1 MKVSRHEAKRGAL
14 RRRLE
19 ARHLIVLACFLATLS
34 AYVERVGFSIAYTAM
49 AKIDKVD
56 EAAKG
61 TVLSAF
67 YWGYGVSQV
76 NLAAFE
82 PSLFNQCDF
91 LSTGVCFPACRHVQL
106 AHLNMCVGPCMRVM
120 SIHMH
125 IKMCKHIC
133 RRRHCSVPLVQ
144 RTIHSACGTG
154 SWRLGCTALGRPPHA
169 HGFIRLVVDRLNA
182 DTRICS

>member
-1 MKVSRHEAKRGAL
+1 MKASRHEAKRGAF

-19 ARHLIVLACFLATLS
+19 ARHLVVLACFLATLS

-56 EAAKG
+56 EATKG

-82 PSLFNQCDF
+82 PSLFNQSQCM
-91 LSTGVCFPACRHVQL
+91 SANVCCAACHHVQL
-106 AHLNMCVGPCMRVM
+106 AFSCTSECAFRLCMLVV

-125 IKMCKHIC
+125 IKVYHYIC
-133 RRRHCSVPLVQ
+133 RC
-144 RTIHSACGTG
+144 
-154 SWRLGCTALGRPPHA
+154 
-169 HGFIRLVVDRLNA
+169 
-182 DTRICS
+182 

>member
-1 MKVSRHEAKRGAL
+1 MKDFLMKVSRHEAKRGAL

-106 AHLNMCVGPCMRVM
+106 AHRKMCVGP
-120 SIHMH
+120 
-125 IKMCKHIC
+125 
-133 RRRHCSVPLVQ
+133 
-144 RTIHSACGTG
+144 ACE
-154 SWRLGCTALGRPPHA
+154 S
-169 HGFIRLVVDRLNA
+169 
-182 DTRICS
+182 